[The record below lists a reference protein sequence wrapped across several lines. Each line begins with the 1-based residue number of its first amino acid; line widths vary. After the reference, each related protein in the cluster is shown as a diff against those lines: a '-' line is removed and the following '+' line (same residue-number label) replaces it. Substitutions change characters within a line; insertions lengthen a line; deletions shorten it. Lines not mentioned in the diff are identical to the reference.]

1 MSDDKYVPL
10 ELYESQEFDFEEL
23 EERNILKKREWIYVD
38 MFDDNDAADL
48 WLKNETKWS
57 KEDTYSTKKAL
68 VYQPKY
74 IKMSQATT
82 STPAT
87 SKPTAKPTRKRKQ
100 TEVTENTDEISN
112 KKPKIGE
119 YQVSD
124 LILKAKR
131 GRVRPRKN

>member
-1 MSDDKYVPL
+1 M
-10 ELYESQEFDFEEL
+10 
-23 EERNILKKREWIYVD
+23 
-38 MFDDNDAADL
+38 
-48 WLKNETKWS
+48 
-57 KEDTYSTKKAL
+57 
-68 VYQPKY
+68 VYQPKD
-74 IKMSQATT
+74 IRMSQATT

-119 YQVSD
+119 NQVSD

-131 GRVRPRKN
+131 GRGIPRKN